1 MPELPETETLA
12 RDLDRVL
19 AGRRIAQVSVRRADV
34 LRGITVR
41 ALRRRVAGALILR
54 VWRRAKAVVMDLGSE
69 DRLVFTPRFTGGLLV
84 GRNGEPIRDNFV
96 AVEFSLE
103 DGGRF
108 AYRDV
113 RRLGTVRCLDAP
125 AFARFDGGLGIEP
138 LDSGFTADRLSGFL
152 RLSRQ
157 AVKKILMDQRRVAG
171 VGNIYA
177 NEALWLAGVDP
188 SRTGARVPPLA
199 VATLRDALVRVLTD
213 AIEARG
219 TTFRDFRDAWG
230 ERGTFASRLAVYGRA
245 GLPCSRC
252 GTRLAATHAIDGRST
267 VFCFRCQR

>member
-1 MPELPETETLA
+1 VPELPETETLA

-19 AGRRIAQVSVRRADV
+19 AGRRVQAVSVRRADV
-34 LRGITVR
+34 LRGVTAR
-41 ALRRRVAGALILR
+41 ALMRRVAGARILR
-54 VWRRAKAVVMDLGSE
+54 VWRRAKAVVMDLGNE

-84 GRNGEPIRDNFV
+84 GREGESIRDAFI
-96 AVEFSLE
+96 ATEFSLA
-103 DGGRF
+103 DGGSF

-113 RRLGTVRCLDAP
+113 RRLGTVSCLDSR
-125 AFARFDGGLGIEP
+125 AFARFDRGLGIEP
-138 LDSGFTADRLSGFL
+138 LDSAFTTDRLSGFL

-157 AVKKILMDQRRVAG
+157 AVKKILMDQRRLAG

-188 SRTGARVPPLA
+188 SRTGSRVPPLA
-199 VATLRDALVRVLTD
+199 VATLRDAVVRVLTD

-230 ERGTFASRLAVYGRA
+230 EPGTFASRLAVYGRA
-245 GLPCSRC
+245 GLPCRRC
-252 GTRLAATHAIDGRST
+252 GSRLAATHAIDGRST